1 VIDSALSSLEDLHAL
16 YGQPGEASLL
26 KVTPALTEAY
36 RRWIEGARF
45 CIISTVGPA
54 GCDAS
59 PRGDAGPVVRIQDPQ
74 TLLMP
79 DWRGNNRLDTLRN
92 LVIDPRAALMFFQ
105 TGNTTV
111 LRVNGKG
118 YVSADPALTQSFE
131 QQEKHPTSVVI
142 FKIEEVYPQCARA
155 LMRAQLWAAESQV
168 AAQGLPSIGDMLREI
183 SSGAFDGAAYDAEW
197 PARAVKSLW

>member
-1 VIDSALSSLEDLHAL
+1 M
-16 YGQPGEASLL
+16 
-26 KVTPALTEAY
+26 
-36 RRWIEGARF
+36 
-45 CIISTVGPA
+45 
-54 GCDAS
+54 
-59 PRGDAGPVVRIQDPQ
+59 VRIQDPQ